1 MDRNDA
7 APAERGPTPPSGPP
21 RVGRRAALGA
31 GALGAGAL
39 GISTLVLPPAAA
51 AASPLG
57 PTLDDGDVLGAYR
70 RSGDVSG
77 TASTY
82 LVLTHTGAV
91 GTDSVYDVEVT
102 STLTG
107 VETVVVAGG
116 GAGGA
121 GQGGGGGAGGFATPD
136 APLTLAPGTYR
147 VVVGGGGVAP
157 RIEQASAD
165 YSRGGNGRASSI
177 TAVSGGTTLTRTSAV
192 GGGGGGAGRDGQR
205 DGADGGSG
213 GGAGGYLEASGGTAT
228 PDQGGDGAEPDTV
241 DLRSGGGGGV
251 EAAGGTSNLRRQ
263 AAVSTDFRSSDGGDG
278 FDRAEWCTAARSESG
293 PAVGEVYGSGVYLA
307 GGGAGYDNKSGNVN
321 NGGLPGVGGG
331 RGAYGGK
338 STANETLQDGLPHT
352 GGGGGGLEA
361 FYADGFTTGTS
372 GGRAGHGGSGVVLLR
387 WPTTGNTFPTVSRV
401 S

>member
-1 MDRNDA
+1 MEQNGA
-7 APAERGPTPPSGPP
+7 APPERDPTTRSGPLS
-21 RVGRRAALGA
+21 VGRRRALGA

-39 GISTLVLPPAAA
+39 GISSLVLPPAQA
-51 AASPLG
+51 AASPIV

-70 RSGDVSG
+70 RSGDVAG

-91 GTDSVYDVEVT
+91 GADSTYDVVVT

-107 VETVVVAGG
+107 VEAIVVAGG

-136 APLTLAPGTYR
+136 APLTLTPGTYR
-147 VVVGGGGVAP
+147 VVVGGGGEAP
-157 RIEQASAD
+157 RVPAASGS
-165 YSRGGNGRASSI
+165 YLRGGNGRASSI
-177 TAVSGGTTLTRTSAV
+177 TAFSGGTTLTGTSAV
-192 GGGGGGAGRDGQR
+192 GGGGGGAGRDEQR

-213 GGAGGYLEASGGTAT
+213 GGAGGYVEATGGTAT

-241 DLRSGGGGGV
+241 NLRTGGGGGV
-251 EAAGGTSNLRRQ
+251 EAAGGTPNLRR
-263 AAVSTDFRSSDGGDG
+263 ADAVDTDFRSSDGGDG

-293 PAVGEVYGSGVYLA
+293 PAVGEAYGSGLYLA
-307 GGGAGYDNKSGNVN
+307 GGGAGYDNKTGSVN
-321 NGGLPGVGGG
+321 NAGLPGVGGG
-331 RGAYGGK
+331 RGGYGGK
-338 STANETLQDGLPHT
+338 SVANETQQDGLPHT
-352 GGGGGGLEA
+352 GGGGGGLED
-361 FYADGFTTGTS
+361 FYDDGFEDGTR

-387 WPTTGNTFPTVSRV
+387 WPTAGNTFPSVSRV